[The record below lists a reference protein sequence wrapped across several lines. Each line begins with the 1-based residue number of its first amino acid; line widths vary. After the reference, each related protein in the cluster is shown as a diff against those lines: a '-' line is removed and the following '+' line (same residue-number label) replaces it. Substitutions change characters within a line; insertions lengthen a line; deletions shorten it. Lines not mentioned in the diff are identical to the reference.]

1 MEMSLRR
8 INNLQAPSYFEC
20 SQKNFIRFIVCLKN
34 YDIMLEIFVEKF
46 TYIIETR
53 QNASIKF
60 DTNHNDVITFKY
72 Q

>member
-1 MEMSLRR
+1 MEMSLQH

-20 SQKNFIRFIVCLKN
+20 SQKNFTYIACLKN
-34 YDIMLEIFVEKF
+34 YDIIPEIFVKKF
-46 TYIIETR
+46 TYIMETR

-60 DTNHNDVITFKY
+60 DTNYNDVIIFKY